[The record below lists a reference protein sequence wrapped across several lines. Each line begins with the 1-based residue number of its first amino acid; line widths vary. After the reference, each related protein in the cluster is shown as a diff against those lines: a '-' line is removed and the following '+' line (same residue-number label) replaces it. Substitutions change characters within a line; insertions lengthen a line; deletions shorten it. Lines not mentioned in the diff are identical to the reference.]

1 MTHRALSAVQTST
14 DAMNLAQP
22 ASDKAKLTLAVAGV
36 TGTLWCAYHQ
46 GHADAE
52 TGAYLL
58 RNRQK
63 RWMCAACMKKRG
75 IVAPATAEGGSPN

>member
-1 MTHRALSAVQTST
+1 MTHNAISAAQTST

-46 GHADAE
+46 GQADAE
-52 TGAYLL
+52 TGSYLL

-75 IVAPATAEGGSPN
+75 IAAPATAEGG